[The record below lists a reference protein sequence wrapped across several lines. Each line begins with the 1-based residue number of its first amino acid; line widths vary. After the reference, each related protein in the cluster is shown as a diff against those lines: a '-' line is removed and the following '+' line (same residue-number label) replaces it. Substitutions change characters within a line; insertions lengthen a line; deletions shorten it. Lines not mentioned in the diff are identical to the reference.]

1 MRRVTVAEGVVDRL
15 VYVGADGYTVA
26 VLTTGERSETKIA
39 GTVLHGL
46 QPGETVRVDGD
57 WTTSGTLKVGEC
69 ERVLPATVHAI
80 RRYLGSGLVRGIGRK
95 LADAIVDTFG
105 PDTLDV
111 ILRDPTRLAEAHQIR
126 RERLA
131 KIITAWADQRAVREV
146 MVFLQG

>member
-1 MRRVTVAEGVVDRL
+1 MAVAEGVVDRL

-26 VLTTGERSETKIA
+26 ILTTGERSETKIA

-57 WTTSGTLKVGEC
+57 WTTSGTLRVGEC

-95 LADAIVDTFG
+95 LADANQDAGQAWNVFFSQLHWPVDAGGAVITTRR
-105 PDTLDV
+105 PSSTLV
-111 ILRDPTRLAEAHQIR
+111 KVSPHRRLA
-126 RERLA
+126 
-131 KIITAWADQRAVREV
+131 
-146 MVFLQG
+146 